1 MSNPQ
6 LIRIKIR
13 PCARCKQGT
22 ELNRWVLL
30 WGEKTRKAV
39 RRNHIGPHLISFYID
54 KQHSG
59 QTLKVKREVDN
70 PMSSAIQSL
79 ANRLNKGSSV
89 VFFVGAGISTSA
101 GIPDFRSPGTGL
113 YNNLSK
119 LNLPYAEAVFDIDYF
134 KKDPVP
140 FYTLA
145 RELYPGQFKPTKFHL
160 FMALLQERG
169 QLHRV
174 YTQNIDTLERIAGVE
189 RDLIVEA
196 HGCFDD
202 HRCVNCSKE
211 LDGDK
216 FRQIIFRGEKVE
228 CPHCGGYVKPCIV
241 FFGEGLPQ
249 RFFECW
255 DEDCDE
261 FGNEYVN
268 ETVAI
273 VAGTSLKVHPFA
285 SLPEELPESI
295 QRFLVNQ
302 ELVGTF
308 EDAPRDDDEV
318 YLGKIDEFVDL
329 LCRELG
335 WDEELE
341 GLVRRVEDSTEA
353 EELEGEDTKDTKDS
367 KHIKDSKYSEETK
380 DEAKSKDSTDLE
392 DEAEETVN
400 KGINSLSI

>member
-1 MSNPQ
+1 
-6 LIRIKIR
+6 
-13 PCARCKQGT
+13 
-22 ELNRWVLL
+22 
-30 WGEKTRKAV
+30 
-39 RRNHIGPHLISFYID
+39 
-54 KQHSG
+54 
-59 QTLKVKREVDN
+59 
-70 PMSSAIQSL
+70 MSSAIQSL
-79 ANRLNKGSSV
+79 ANCLNKGSSV

-160 FMALLQERG
+160 FMAMLQGRG

-189 RDLIVEA
+189 KDLIVEA

-216 FRQIIFRGEKVE
+216 FKQMIFRGEKVE

-308 EDAPRDDDEV
+308 EDDPREDDEV
-318 YLGKIDEFVDL
+318 YLGKIDEFVEL
-329 LCRELG
+329 LCKELG

-341 GLVRRVEDSTEA
+341 RLVKRAERDVESKGVEGSKEGD
-353 EELEGEDTKDTKDS
+353 EEV
-367 KHIKDSKYSEETK
+367 EEVE
-380 DEAKSKDSTDLE
+380 EAKEVKEESKEEPKPKDLE
-392 DEAEETVN
+392 DEAEETIN
-400 KGINSLSI
+400 KAINNLSI